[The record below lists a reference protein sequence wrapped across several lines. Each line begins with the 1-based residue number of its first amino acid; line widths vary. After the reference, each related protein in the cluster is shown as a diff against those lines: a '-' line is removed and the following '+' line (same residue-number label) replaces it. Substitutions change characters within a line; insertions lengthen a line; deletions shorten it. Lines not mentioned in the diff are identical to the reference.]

1 MGINFTKVN
10 STFYLKIKKI
20 FKNEMKQSLA
30 YGQWENKK
38 RHVARQKS
46 KSSKTC
52 SFEQLN
58 SQKNL

>member
-1 MGINFTKVN
+1 MFKQMFKMGINFTKVN

-46 KSSKTC
+46 K
-52 SFEQLN
+52 
-58 SQKNL
+58 